1 MNKKY
6 VKKCVWKCTLVLCE
20 KKRKR
25 EREREGGLRMAL
37 KEERGCQKITFTFDP
52 HDPPT

>member
-6 VKKCVWKCTLVLCE
+6 VKKMCMEMYFSFVRE
-20 KKRKR
+20 R